1 MLSRSIY
8 SDSWMYNVGPLSRT
22 IRSNVDY
29 GVSLCHAYSTDNED
43 SQHSH
48 ALIQQF
54 RTCHSNST
62 IKIIANN
69 PFPFDSPHSSYK
81 KPDYPGYRIVHFRK
95 EKKTFVVTRQGNME
109 NVLRARSFTK
119 LCISQTFFSP
129 VPMLWGVQFAR
140 ANYGGAHQA
149 CSRGESRH
157 LRQQPSWS
165 SAPSSS
171 SCYPFHGPCGF
182 QQPGVYVSII
192 LDLNHSTDPPSSP
205 LTI

>member
-95 EKKTFVVTRQGNME
+95 EKKNSCRNSSRKHGKVCLEHGALLSFASHRRFSLQCPCYVACNSHAQTTAARIKHAQGERVGSLDNSLLGPRRP
-109 NVLRARSFTK
+109 LRRHVIRSMG
-119 LCISQTFFSP
+119 LA
-129 VPMLWGVQFAR
+129 G
-140 ANYGGAHQA
+140 
-149 CSRGESRH
+149 
-157 LRQQPSWS
+157 
-165 SAPSSS
+165 SSS
-171 SCYPFHGPCGF
+171 L
-182 QQPGVYVSII
+182 VYTLASS
-192 LDLNHSTDPPSSP
+192 ST
-205 LTI
+205 